1 MLIQSPL
8 NTESVHLRCRQAH
21 LLGARMH
28 AGTTLATRSMWVA
41 GTNLSKSGTFVCCL
55 TFRPVRRIRTGH
67 NMARSHPSHVRCGCH
82 VAVALSAPSLYCR
95 TIDTSYGAYAYLSA
109 RFAFSHTNTH
119 LAAVPS
125 TISVCGTLR
134 RQIRRMCRSKSSLV
148 IMVAPSLACVRSLA
162 HHI

>member
-28 AGTTLATRSMWVA
+28 AGTTLATRSMLVA
-41 GTNLSKSGTFVCCL
+41 GTSLSKNGTFACCL

-67 NMARSHPSHVRCGCH
+67 NMARSHPSHARCGCH
-82 VAVALSAPSLYCR
+82 VAVAPLAPSLYCR
-95 TIDTSYGAYAYLSA
+95 TIDTSCGAYACLPA
-109 RFAFSHTNTH
+109 RFAFSHTNKH
-119 LAAVPS
+119 RAAAPS
-125 TISVCGTLR
+125 TIFVCGTLKR
-134 RQIRRMCRSKSSLV
+134 PIRRMCRSKSSLD

-162 HHI
+162 HHT